1 MITESTPKA
10 EDQDQYQSFYDMD
23 LDKDNDDNKVISK
36 TKTTVKK
43 IKNLVQPPTRKTS
56 GGILGNRSSVIVGDT
71 MGGSF
76 TARSATNM
84 SMRKAGTKKVVK
96 SN

>member
-10 EDQDQYQSFYDMD
+10 EDQDQYLNFFDMD
-23 LDKDNDDNKVISK
+23 LNKVNDNNKVISK

-43 IKNLVQPPTRKTS
+43 IKNLVKPPIRKTS
-56 GGILGNRSSVIVGDT
+56 GGILGNRSSVIVGGT

-84 SMRKAGTKKVVK
+84 SIRKAGTKKVVK

>member
-1 MITESTPKA
+1 
-10 EDQDQYQSFYDMD
+10 MD
-23 LDKDNDDNKVISK
+23 LNKVNDDNKVISK
-36 TKTTVKK
+36 TKTTVKQ
-43 IKNLVQPPTRKTS
+43 IKNLVQPPIRKTS
-56 GGILGNRSSVIVGDT
+56 GGILGNRSSVIVGGT

-84 SMRKAGTKKVVK
+84 SMRKVGTNKVVK